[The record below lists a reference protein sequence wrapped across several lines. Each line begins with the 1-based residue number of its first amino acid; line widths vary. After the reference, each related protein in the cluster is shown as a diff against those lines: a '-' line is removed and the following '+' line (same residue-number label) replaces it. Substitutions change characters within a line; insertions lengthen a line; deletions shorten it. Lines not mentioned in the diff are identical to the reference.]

1 VKSILLALFLACGLS
16 AQSMEVVPPRVLID
30 ESAVIRAQGF
40 PPGQRVTIR
49 ADLTD
54 GAGEPWASQAEFLA
68 DAQGNVDTSRQA
80 PAAGS
85 YQEVSAMGLVW
96 SMLPA
101 AKKVN
106 AYTPMRNLA
115 PQFIEFHLLRQGQ
128 QLSSARLEQVTL
140 ADGVAHAPITD
151 DGLRGS
157 FFVPAGTGKHPGI
170 LVVGGS
176 NGGLPVRPAAW
187 LASHGYAALA
197 LAYFRFE
204 DLPQQLESI
213 PLEYFQRAL
222 QWLANR
228 PEVAGRRLA
237 VMGTSRGGEL
247 ALQLGSMFPI
257 IGAVVAYVPANVRYA
272 SCCRENG
279 APAWTWQGKPLPY
292 VTPRIRQQG
301 VLMVQAEIEVE
312 RTGGPILMISGED
325 DHIWHSRQMSD
336 DVLSRLKRK
345 HFTFSAENL
354 KYPHAGH
361 LAGRPEIVPAW
372 HGEIKNPTSGKENDL
387 GGSAPGD
394 AKSSIDSIPKVL
406 EFLRQ
411 NLAAIQ

>member
-1 VKSILLALFLACGLS
+1 MKSILLALFLACGLS

-30 ESAVIRAQGF
+30 ESAVIRAQGL

>member
-1 VKSILLALFLACGLS
+1 
-16 AQSMEVVPPRVLID
+16 MEVVPPRVLID
-30 ESAVIRAQGF
+30 ESAVIRAQGL

>member
-1 VKSILLALFLACGLS
+1 MKSILLALFLACGLS

>member
-30 ESAVIRAQGF
+30 ESAVIRAQGL